1 MSGVLLACLAFLTP
15 KVQRVVV
22 LVHGVFSLVHGV
34 FVLVQGV
41 RDLTLEMCSKKPAK
55 RHMETPF
62 EEKVNDRLHYHN

>member
-15 KVQRVVV
+15 KVQRV
-22 LVHGVFSLVHGV
+22 
-34 FVLVQGV
+34 FVLVEGV

>member
-15 KVQRVVV
+15 KVQRVFV
-22 LVHGVFSLVHGV
+22 LVHGV

-62 EEKVNDRLHYHN
+62 EEKVNDRLQYHN